1 MLVIIKLKGAYIG
14 EMIMDKEEIKRAE
27 ASQLFRD
34 RRLYSMQ
41 TQTIQ
46 FAVVTKNG
54 VVQKV
59 GKSTISQPK
68 TNFKGG
74 SIKWYEDKKKAD
86 K

>member
-1 MLVIIKLKGAYIG
+1 
-14 EMIMDKEEIKRAE
+14 
-27 ASQLFRD
+27 
-34 RRLYSMQ
+34 MQ

-46 FAVVTKNG
+46 FATVTKNG

-59 GKSTISQPK
+59 GKSTILQPK

-74 SIKWYEDKKKAD
+74 SIKCEDKKKAD

>member
-1 MLVIIKLKGAYIG
+1 MK
-14 EMIMDKEEIKRAE
+14 
-27 ASQLFRD
+27 
-34 RRLYSMQ
+34 

-46 FAVVTKNG
+46 FATVTKNG
-54 VVQKV
+54 VVQEV
-59 GKSTISQPK
+59 GKSTILQPK